1 MAPRLRPGPGRP
13 PLHARRGPL
22 RAALMLGALWSLL
35 SGCKPA
41 SPGPAGGAIA
51 PFNPNAAGCYQRL
64 GKVNPAFQQGYRD
77 VAALLARPAPLVSLL
92 PGVVAEHERV
102 LQAGR
107 AAPASSRLP
116 EEDVY
121 VCCVRDTLEGR
132 VAREVKAAVASDAG
146 TGDTR
151 ARLEALLEALH
162 GLPWSG
168 PKWTEQERPAIEK
181 HVRDALAA
189 LP

>member
-1 MAPRLRPGPGRP
+1 
-13 PLHARRGPL
+13 
-22 RAALMLGALWSLL
+22 MLGALWSLL
-35 SGCKPA
+35 SGCSRSPA
-41 SPGPAGGAIA
+41 PGAAVT

-64 GKVNPAFQQGYRD
+64 EKVNPAFQQGYRD
-77 VAALLARPAPLVSLL
+77 LAALLAQPAPLVSLL
-92 PGVVAEHERV
+92 PGVVAAHERV

-107 AAPASSRLP
+107 AAPPGSRLP

-121 VCCVRDTLEGR
+121 VCCLRDTLEGR
-132 VAREVKAAVASDAG
+132 VAREVKALVDADAG
-146 TGDTR
+146 TGDAR
-151 ARLEALLEALH
+151 ARLEALLAALH

-168 PKWTEQERPAIEK
+168 PKWTDHERPALEK

>member
-1 MAPRLRPGPGRP
+1 MARQPFFPSRF
-13 PLHARRGPL
+13 
-22 RAALMLGALWSLL
+22 RALLMLGALWSLL

-41 SPGPAGGAIA
+41 SPGPAGVAA
-51 PFNPNAAGCYQRL
+51 TPFNPNAAGCYQRL

-77 VAALLARPAPLVSLL
+77 LAALLAQPAPLVSLL
-92 PGVVAEHERV
+92 PGVVAAHERV

-121 VCCVRDTLEGR
+121 VCCVRDTLEAR
-132 VAREVKAAVASDAG
+132 VAREVKATVDGDAG
-146 TGDTR
+146 TGDRR
-151 ARLEALLEALH
+151 ARLEALLAALH

-168 PKWTEQERPAIEK
+168 PRWTDQELPAIEK